1 MDVST
6 KQTLRDDLSKLGL
19 RPGDAVFV
27 HASMRA
33 IGPVIGGA
41 RSIVQALLEQ
51 VEDDGLIAMPGF
63 SNDAYWPEG
72 IDSESLSQREIE
84 IIEAAVPGFDV
95 KKSPTAEMGV
105 IAETFRTWPGTFR
118 SAHPT
123 TSVCM
128 LGKDAERFSSVHSL
142 AWACGEKSP
151 FGALYKRESSKVL
164 LVGVGWNRCTALHT
178 AESFAETKRLKTRR
192 FKSDGK
198 WIETSDVAD
207 DLGRL
212 FPEVGAAFE
221 RKGNVT
227 AGNLGQALCKVA
239 DFRKLIDFAS
249 TWINAANLESGD
261 LS

>member
-1 MDVST
+1 CNGSI
-6 KQTLRDDLSKLGL
+6 Q
-19 RPGDAVFV
+19 RP
-27 HASMRA
+27 
-33 IGPVIGGA
+33 P
-41 RSIVQALLEQ
+41 
-51 VEDDGLIAMPGF
+51 
-63 SNDAYWPEG
+63 
-72 IDSESLSQREIE
+72 
-84 IIEAAVPGFDV
+84 
-95 KKSPTAEMGV
+95 
-105 IAETFRTWPGTFR
+105 
-118 SAHPT
+118 
-123 TSVCM
+123 
-128 LGKDAERFSSVHSL
+128 
-142 AWACGEKSP
+142 
-151 FGALYKRESSKVL
+151 KVL
-164 LVGVGWNRCTALHT
+164 LMGVGWNRCTALHT